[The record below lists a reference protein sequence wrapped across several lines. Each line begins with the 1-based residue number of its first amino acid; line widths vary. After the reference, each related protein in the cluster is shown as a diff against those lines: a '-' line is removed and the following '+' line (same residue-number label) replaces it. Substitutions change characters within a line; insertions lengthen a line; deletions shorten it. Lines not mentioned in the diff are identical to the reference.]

1 MVRVKARRTV
11 KTLVIL
17 CVIAGFINNWSY
29 LSQLLR
35 FESHRNTYTTEV
47 INPHPYKLVINN
59 PRKCSGSD
67 VFLLVLV
74 TSAPEN
80 RAQRSAIRQTW
91 GNENNVPGT
100 VIKTLFA
107 VGKPGKP
114 SIQHSLED
122 ENMVHRDIIQE
133 DFVDSYKNL
142 TLKTVMCLKWASQ
155 FCPNAKFVMK
165 ADDDT
170 FVNIFNLVKRLKF
183 TVPGEFVTGYVFTN
197 TRPVRARYDRWYV
210 SEKEYPRETFPRYP
224 CGFAYV
230 MSNDVTG
237 LIYRTSL
244 TLKYIFLEDVF
255 LGLCL
260 EKLAIDPVH
269 DTRFHHSE
277 TTPSCETGKEW
288 IAFHLIK
295 TRYDM
300 IKAWQ
305 DVTSC
310 DASLS

>member
-1 MVRVKARRTV
+1 MVRVKARRTL

-29 LSQLLR
+29 VSQLLR
-35 FESHRNTYTTEV
+35 FESHRKTTEV

-142 TLKTVMCLKWASQ
+142 TLKTVMCLKWASK
-155 FCPNAKFVMK
+155 FCPSAKFVMK

-170 FVNIFNLVKRLKF
+170 CVNIFNLVKRLQF
-183 TVPGEFVTGYVFTN
+183 TVPEEFVTGYRCYA
-197 TRPVRARYDRWYV
+197 RPIRAVDDRWYV
-210 SEKEYPRETFPRYP
+210 SEEEYPRETFPRYP

-230 MSNDVTG
+230 MSNDITG
-237 LIYRTSL
+237 LIYQTSL
-244 TLKYIFLEDVF
+244 TLKYLFLEDVF

-288 IAFHLIK
+288 IAFHWIK
-295 TRYDM
+295 THDGM
-300 IKAWQ
+300 VKAWQ

-310 DASLS
+310 EESLS